1 MNSVACLVA
10 DKIPEHAYHI
20 KLLSKLP
27 CGPNGQKFA
36 TYFTFKKFK
45 YYNNIHTL
53 FSTLTKPVDSQH
65 IQIVLSRDTET
76 HYYNIFI
83 KSCSVYETIC
93 YPPSR
98 LNGMPSSP
106 IPHISFF

>member
-10 DKIPEHAYHI
+10 DKIPEHAYNI

-27 CGPNGQKFA
+27 YGQKFS

-65 IQIVLSRDTET
+65 IRIVLSRDTET

-93 YPPSR
+93 HPPSR
-98 LNGMPSSP
+98 LNGMPSP
-106 IPHISFF
+106 IPHISFC